1 MLHWDNLIILSSA
14 YNDCRHAECKTLPK
28 GAASGT
34 PAAASSVAV
43 LANLRRDLL
52 PLSETL
58 LSFDTCS
65 LLKETKTL
73 WIFNLLRPFITYP
86 ALLVLKFHIFFCQ
99 SEKKKTKKR
108 KYRRKCSSWIYFHP
122 TLWPSPKTSRPMG
135 TASKSSIVI
144 SEMTWNVS
152 PRWEG
157 SLGGLG
163 FSQKKPGVK
172 VKWEAFF
179 SFLDWRN

>member
-1 MLHWDNLIILSSA
+1 MIILSSA
-14 YNDCRHAECKTLPK
+14 YNDCKHAECETLPK

-73 WIFNLLRPFITYP
+73 GIFNLLRPFITYP
-86 ALLVLKFHIFFCQ
+86 ALLVLKFHFFLPIRKKKN
-99 SEKKKTKKR
+99 EKKKTINANVPHGFTSIQLSDLHPKR
-108 KYRRKCSSWIYFHP
+108 PGPWEPRRRA
-122 TLWPSPKTSRPMG
+122 PS
-135 TASKSSIVI
+135 
-144 SEMTWNVS
+144 
-152 PRWEG
+152 
-157 SLGGLG
+157 
-163 FSQKKPGVK
+163 
-172 VKWEAFF
+172 
-179 SFLDWRN
+179 